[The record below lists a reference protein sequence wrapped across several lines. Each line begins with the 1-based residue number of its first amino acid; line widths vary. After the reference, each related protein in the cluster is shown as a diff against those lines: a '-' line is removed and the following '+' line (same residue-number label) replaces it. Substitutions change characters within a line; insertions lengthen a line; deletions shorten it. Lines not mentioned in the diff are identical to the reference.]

1 MTDAATGVL
10 LLSHAAAT
18 LGMLG
23 VIWFVQVVHYPLM
36 ASVGTEEFAAYEQAH
51 ARQTTFVV
59 APLMLVELATGIA
72 LAFGVAGGGAARWWI
87 GLALIALIW
96 ISTFALQ
103 VPQHARLASG
113 FDAEAHARLV
123 ATNWIRTV
131 LWTARAGIVLWSL
144 AGSWGNAD

>member
-1 MTDAATGVL
+1 MPDDATRLL

-18 LGMLG
+18 LGMFG

-36 ASVGTEEFAAYEQAH
+36 ARVGAQGFAAYEREH
-51 ARQTTFVV
+51 ARRTTFVV
-59 APLMLVELATGIA
+59 APLMLVELGTGIA
-72 LAFGVAGGGAARWWI
+72 LAFGLAGGGTMRWWI

-113 FDAEAHARLV
+113 FDADAHSRLE
-123 ATNWIRTV
+123 ATNWIRTA
-131 LWTARAGIVLWSL
+131 LWTARAGIVLWGL
-144 AGSWGNAD
+144 ARTWDNG